1 MLVRFFPNIR
11 FSNRRDYYLT
21 KDLCSYRHN
30 FCSCEKKAWKKNQ
43 AYMGLKSLTSVIPG
57 AALLPIELTSQLGT
71 RHWIGLLWTV
81 KGWWWSYSYMKIIYN
96 ENCGVKNYMK
106 IIAVIDKDL
115 TPNSL
120 GTNDGQISRW
130 GDVEVLNWLA
140 QTHTCTNVIKIA
152 EYILWIWVNN
162 HVQFLEVY

>member
-1 MLVRFFPNIR
+1 
-11 FSNRRDYYLT
+11 
-21 KDLCSYRHN
+21 
-30 FCSCEKKAWKKNQ
+30 
-43 AYMGLKSLTSVIPG
+43 
-57 AALLPIELTSQLGT
+57 
-71 RHWIGLLWTV
+71 
-81 KGWWWSYSYMKIIYN
+81 MKIIYN

-115 TPNSL
+115 TPNYL

-152 EYILWIWVNN
+152 EYIL
-162 HVQFLEVY
+162 